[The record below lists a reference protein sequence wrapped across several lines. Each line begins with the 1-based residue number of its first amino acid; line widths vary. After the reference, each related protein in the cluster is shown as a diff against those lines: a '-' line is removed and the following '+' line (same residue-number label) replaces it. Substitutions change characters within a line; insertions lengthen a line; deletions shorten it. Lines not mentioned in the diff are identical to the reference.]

1 MDDILINFGSELKS
15 LGDGRFGGYLVRFT
29 DATKKDLA
37 GDYFTRETDFG
48 IKSGATTPIYF
59 NHRLPLPTRDGK
71 EIVIKAKIGEGTLTV
86 DEDGVLIDA
95 IVYNREKYEKAI
107 VEAGKQK
114 KLGWSSGSASHLID
128 RDEDGHIKHW
138 PLGLDASLTPIPC
151 EPQNSAVPAKSYAAL
166 KFQLVDEMAL
176 VICPECSEN
185 FDKGIKHYRCDA
197 HLPPADLPPFKGTLA
212 EKLNKHVE
220 DLTDDGHD
228 REQIVG
234 TLAAEAGMS
243 LDAVKSVLSGEARPT
258 DANLKAFARA
268 LRVEYDTLKAV
279 SRRDY
284 LQSIKGMFET
294 ALAESVPSRWELE
307 SVFNKVIS
315 KLVAAA
321 SASNLAGVTFD
332 LNAKID
338 EAADE
343 YAARLKELAKTQ
355 AAEHLESGSD
365 EYFYLKAIITPE
377 TAPSVSE
384 GLDLDDHSLL
394 AVSASESLRRRF
406 RENHEA
412 RVKSGRVLSEKNRT
426 RLSAFRDRLRE
437 LDAECESLLADSE
450 PKASDAEKSAA
461 RSAFLRLQWR
471 ARQSGVTQ
479 HG

>member
-1 MDDILINFGSELKS
+1 MDDILISFGSEIKS

-37 GDYFTRETDFG
+37 GDYFTKETDFG
-48 IKSGATTPIYF
+48 IPPGETKSSPVYF

-71 EIVIKAKIGEGTLTV
+71 AIVIKAKIGEGTLTV

-107 VEAGKQK
+107 VTAGNQK

-128 RDEDGHIKHW
+128 RDEDGHIKQW

-151 EPQNSAVPAKSYAAL
+151 EPTNSALPAKAYAAL
-166 KFQLVDEMAL
+166 KFQSVEIESDDEEA
-176 VICPECSEN
+176 
-185 FDKGIKHYRCDA
+185 
-197 HLPPADLPPFKGTLA
+197 PAPLPFKGSLA
-212 EKLNKHVE
+212 DRLNKHVE

-228 REQIVG
+228 REAIVG
-234 TLAAEAGMS
+234 TLAAEAGLS
-243 LDAVKSVLSGEARPT
+243 LDAVKSILVGDSRPT

-294 ALAESVPSRWELE
+294 ALAESVPSRWEVE
-307 SVFNKVIS
+307 SVLHKIVA

-321 SASNLAGVTFD
+321 SAASLAGVTFD
-332 LNAKID
+332 LEAKID
-338 EAADE
+338 EVVNE
-343 YAARLKELAKTQ
+343 YAAYLKTLIKTQ
-355 AAEHLESGSD
+355 ARDYLESGSD
-365 EYFYLKAIITPE
+365 EHFYLKAIITPE
-377 TAPSVSE
+377 SAPSVSE

-394 AVSASESLRRRF
+394 AVSASKGFATRLRT
-406 RENHEA
+406 NHEG

-426 RLSAFRDRLRE
+426 RVSAFRERLKE
-437 LDAECESLLADSE
+437 LDSELESLLADSE
-450 PKASDAEKSAA
+450 PKASDAEKCAA
-461 RSAFLRLQWR
+461 ETAFLRIQHR
-471 ARQSGVTQ
+471 NRQLGVTAN
-479 HG
+479 G